1 MTGRRG
7 FTIVELLVSI
17 AVIGVLIALLLPAVQ
32 SARETS
38 RRLQC
43 TNNLRQIGVAFHSY
57 HDAMRQFPPAY
68 VAVHDVILPEWLGI
82 KGTHDDINIHTYGEF
97 LLPFFEQGSIF
108 KGIDFTQ
115 PHFAPVDLSSMGL
128 PKYTGNSQ
136 AVVAVPLNLFLC
148 PSAPTRKANPF
159 SYTWTDLPVAI
170 TYKAGGNDYGPSNGI
185 NCAGLLT
192 YAPTQGGGIA
202 NGAMSNNR
210 PSTKIRDVTDGTTQT
225 ALMWEIAGRPDLY
238 VFGKKSGGQTG
249 GGGWADVL
257 NAENWF
263 GGSSAN
269 GTTVGG
275 PCAINCTNKYG
286 TGVYSFH
293 PLGVNLLLTD
303 GSVQFLSENTEIG
316 VFVSLVTIQGGTYVE
331 PFGND

>member
-1 MTGRRG
+1 
-7 FTIVELLVSI
+7 
-17 AVIGVLIALLLPAVQ
+17 
-32 SARETS
+32 
-38 RRLQC
+38 
-43 TNNLRQIGVAFHSY
+43 
-57 HDAMRQFPPAY
+57 
-68 VAVHDVILPEWLGI
+68 
-82 KGTHDDINIHTYGEF
+82 
-97 LLPFFEQGSIF
+97 
-108 KGIDFTQ
+108 
-115 PHFAPVDLSSMGL
+115 
-128 PKYTGNSQ
+128 
-136 AVVAVPLNLFLC
+136 VVA
-148 PSAPTRKANPF
+148 
-159 SYTWTDLPVAI
+159 
-170 TYKAGGNDYGPSNGI
+170 
-185 NCAGLLT
+185 
-192 YAPTQGGGIA
+192 
-202 NGAMSNNR
+202 
-210 PSTKIRDVTDGTTQT
+210 
-225 ALMWEIAGRPDLY
+225 Y